1 MYFFTTSYY
10 GLTTEQRLF
19 TIFFSYTC
27 FWWGGMGV
35 ESLHVN
41 PYFLNKFLKIGT
53 LANILELLI
62 AVFFVIGFNETSINY
77 KK

>member
-1 MYFFTTSYY
+1 
-10 GLTTEQRLF
+10 
-19 TIFFSYTC
+19 
-27 FWWGGMGV
+27 MGV